1 MQRGKIKILVLSLP
15 LEREGG
21 LSNYVK
27 LLIENIN
34 KDKIEISHF
43 ETGRRN
49 YDATNSR
56 TYFTVL
62 FQLIKFQKRI
72 EEFKP
77 DIIHLNMPVYPR
89 ALLREY
95 LFLKIAKRNQ
105 ISVIASMHGWERSF
119 EKKII
124 KGGIW
129 RKFAKRIF
137 LSIDRFIEL
146 SASFKRNLID
156 LGVKDNKIYV
166 ISTFAESS
174 KYHPVKKV
182 FSPPFNVLFCGR
194 FAANKGHLK
203 LLNAIPEVIEKHPDT
218 RFIFVGSGSEFRRL
232 EEKANEMNINE
243 NLELTGFISLEE
255 KINQFK
261 KSHIFVYPSYY
272 GEGFP
277 TVILEAMA
285 SGLVL
290 VTTPVG
296 GLVDALEDGKQGL
309 IIKSMPPKPEEI
321 AEKII
326 RLIENPEL
334 MKGMSENNLKE
345 AKEKYDVKVVTR
357 NIGKIYSELVQGRKN
372 HGGNDEVLKKS

>member
-1 MQRGKIKILVLSLP
+1 MQRGKIKILVLSLL

-49 YDATNSR
+49 SAATNFR

-72 EEFKP
+72 KEFKP
-77 DIIHLNMPVYPR
+77 DIIHLNIPVYPR
-89 ALLREY
+89 ALPREY
-95 LFLKIAKRNQ
+95 LFLKIAKRNKIPV
-105 ISVIASMHGWERSF
+105 ISSMHGWEASLTQ
-119 EKKII
+119 KIM
-124 KGGIW
+124 KEGFW
-129 RKFAKRIF
+129 RLFVKRIF
-137 LSIDRFIEL
+137 SKIDRFIEL
-146 SASFKRNLID
+146 SEQFRQNLVN
-156 LGVKDNKIYV
+156 LGVDGSRIYV
-166 ISTFAESS
+166 LSTFVESR
-174 KYHPVKKV
+174 KYYPGTKE
-182 FSPPFNVLFCGR
+182 FFPPFKVLFCAR
-194 FAANKGHLK
+194 IDENKGHFE
-203 LLNAIPEVIEKHPDT
+203 LLAAIPQVIKKYPNT
-218 RFIFVGSGSEFRRL
+218 KFIFVGVGPEFRRL

-243 NLELTGFISLEE
+243 NLELTGFITSEE

-345 AKEKYDVKVVTR
+345 AKESYDVKVVTR
-357 NIGKIYSELVQGRKN
+357 NIGKIYSELVYSRKDN
-372 HGGNDEVLKKS
+372 GGL